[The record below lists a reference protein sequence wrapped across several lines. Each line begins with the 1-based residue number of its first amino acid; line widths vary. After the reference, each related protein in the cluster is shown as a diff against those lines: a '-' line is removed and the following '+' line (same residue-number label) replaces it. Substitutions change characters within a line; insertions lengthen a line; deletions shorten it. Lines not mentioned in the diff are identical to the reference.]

1 VPGVS
6 VDRVDGAREAHAVA
20 FFFFVFGRNAFAATV
35 AGFGHVQPPVPPERE
50 APRIVKPFRA

>member
-1 VPGVS
+1 VS